1 MFGPVCGT
9 KPRQPDWGDVMRQAI
24 GLAAGSMIVLAVMT
38 TPGRAAEQQFACKGQ
53 VVKGEATQAVEPKPI
68 DLNLTLGDKNKL
80 SMKIGDGKA
89 LSPRIT
95 SNNKIQLKFATK
107 EFVGEYFH
115 YTGELFLIYPTG
127 ELARLSC
134 SQS

>member
-1 MFGPVCGT
+1 MRAWTDRRWMFAPVG
-9 KPRQPDWGDVMRQAI
+9 QSI
-24 GLAAGSMIVLAVMT
+24 GLAVGGVIVLAVMT
-38 TPGRAAEQQFACKGQ
+38 TPSLAAEQQFACKGQ
-53 VVKGEATQAVEPKPI
+53 VIHGETTQAVEPKPI

-80 SMKIGDGKA
+80 SMRTGDGKA

-115 YTGELFLIYPTG
+115 YTGDLFLIYPTG
-127 ELARLSC
+127 QLARLSC
-134 SQS
+134 SRS